1 MLQNWGYTESPLVD
15 GDLVIVTPGGSKGA
29 IAGID
34 AKTGKVKWQT
44 SDVTEN
50 AQYSSII
57 PIDHGGQRQYVQL
70 LMKSIV
76 SVSKEGKVL
85 WKTDFP
91 GAVAVIPT
99 PIFKDGQVYVTA
111 GYKVGSKSVKID
123 GNSVTEVYSNPD
135 MQNHHGGV
143 ILIDGKLYGHSDKGG
158 WTCQDFKT
166 GEIVWQDKGIGKG
179 AVASADGM
187 LYCQAENDGT
197 IALVKV
203 SDKGWDMVSSFK
215 LEAQTSQRAKDGR
228 IWTHPVISNGKLYL
242 RDQELISCYD
252 VKN

>member
-1 MLQNWGYTESPLVD
+1 MAGGKVFALGGSGNLICANAESGKQEWSISLIKDLGGVLQNWGYTESPLVD

-70 LMKSIV
+70 LMKSIL

-91 GAVAVIPT
+91 GAVAVIPDSDLQGR
-99 PIFKDGQVYVTA
+99 PGLRDCWLQGRQQVSEDRRQQRH
-111 GYKVGSKSVKID
+111 GSVLQPGHAES
-123 GNSVTEVYSNPD
+123 SRRS
-135 MQNHHGGV
+135 
-143 ILIDGKLYGHSDKGG
+143 HSDR
-158 WTCQDFKT
+158 
-166 GEIVWQDKGIGKG
+166 WQ
-179 AVASADGM
+179 
-187 LYCQAENDGT
+187 
-197 IALVKV
+197 ALRP
-203 SDKGWDMVSSFK
+203 
-215 LEAQTSQRAKDGR
+215 QRQGR
-228 IWTHPVISNGKLYL
+228 LDLPGFQNW
-242 RDQELISCYD
+242 
-252 VKN
+252 